1 MGDSPSA
8 VSLTFCCCRFRC
20 RDKSHKETRRV
31 TNEHRSSERRI
42 HAAADAHCRLQYDE
56 LRRRRMGRARE
67 RGGSNYSPIPPSPAS
82 GLLPQNSFCGMDT
95 QGGTGT
101 GGRSSDLG
109 WLVLVGDAAPRF
121 RLPSSSGGEQ
131 QLRRRRWQRNIT
143 KTDLL
148 FCDHRCN
155 RNYFPAELSA
165 PTSIPVSAQH
175 AQRGGRSR
183 VSRREGGS
191 GIFDN

>member
-1 MGDSPSA
+1 MGDPPSA

-42 HAAADAHCRLQYDE
+42 HGAAAHCRLQYDE

-95 QGGTGT
+95 QV
-101 GGRSSDLG
+101 GGRARVVARRIVG
-109 WLVLVGDAAPRF
+109 WLVLVAA
-121 RLPSSSGGEQ
+121 LPSSILIRGRTTTAAAAAASVATKHNENGSPFLRPPLQPELFSGRAVRACLDPRE
-131 QLRRRRWQRNIT
+131 RAT
-143 KTDLL
+143 
-148 FCDHRCN
+148 
-155 RNYFPAELSA
+155 
-165 PTSIPVSAQH
+165 
-175 AQRGGRSR
+175 RST
-183 VSRREGGS
+183 RREE
-191 GIFDN
+191 